1 MYKTFV
7 KFVMAA
13 AGLFCLSACNLDMY
27 GTYSFQHGGRYHVLE
42 GNTETTG
49 KAIQE
54 YFESIVDFDNN
65 ETFTGTSYE
74 ATQYG
79 SDLFDKTLEKI
90 DEDYLMSLLKVEV
103 DEKGDTTDRE
113 WVQYSLVMTGD
124 DAYMTIGYYTWVAGY
139 ENESGQASGD
149 PESGSVQNL

>member
-13 AGLFCLSACNLDMY
+13 AGLFCLGSCNLDMY

-124 DAYMTIGYYTWVAGY
+124 DAYMTIGYYTWVAGH
-139 ENESGQASGD
+139 EDESGQPSGD
-149 PESGSVQNL
+149 TESGSVQNL